1 MKVDLTQTHDVE
13 GAYEVIDWSEIRQK
27 YKDPGTNYCFDV
39 LDKKILAGYLIKL
52 ACFRHLRDL
61 QRQGNKDFPYH
72 YDIEA
77 ANILLKFAAIAPNVD
92 TGEPTK
98 LMDWQKFIFCQMIG
112 WRDADNLKRFTRVIV
127 SVARGQ
133 GKTYLMAILVAFS
146 FLVESVDLQNQDY
159 LVASINYKQTMK
171 IFGYIK
177 SMLRKIIE
185 IKPFKD
191 LAKDAQ
197 LELQSE
203 QIIEKKTNN
212 ILRAISHEAGQF
224 DSYHFRT
231 AVFDEIGEVTTRERI
246 SKIIS
251 GQVKVKN
258 HQFVQISTAYPDP
271 TVPFHEDEKMVIQAM
286 EQDFKREADTYL
298 GLIWTQDDLE
308 ETYEPETW
316 SKSNPLLNLEDQK
329 ENLLSGLKDKRDN
342 DLLTANIYDFQ
353 NKNLNI
359 WLKQSTS
366 SYLSLKDVEAAIY
379 NNFNI
384 KGREVY
390 IGLDYSMYSDNTAL
404 AFIFPYRDQEGK
416 PHWHITQ
423 HSFIPFKQAGSIEAK
438 EKLDGIAYR
447 EFPEFCT
454 ITSIPEG
461 TINPEQI
468 YDWLLE
474 YVKDNDLRVIF
485 FGYDHM
491 GSFQVKNITESL
503 NVNTNWLI
511 QDIFQRT
518 SELGNP
524 TKFLQECFATKKIT
538 RYDDPIME
546 KALLNATIKEDKIG
560 IQVEKDKATLKID
573 VVDAIIDAMYR
584 AMDHFEEYGLTN
596 DKSTEVDRMT
606 EDQVLD
612 WFKNPESGLL

>member
-1 MKVDLTQTHDVE
+1 MKVDLTQTHDVD
-13 GAYEVIDWSEIRQK
+13 GSYEAIDWSKIREK

-39 LDKKILAGYLIKL
+39 LNKKIQAGYLIKL

-146 FLVESVDLQNQDY
+146 FLVESIDLQNQDY

-286 EQDFKREADTYL
+286 EQDFKREADSYL

-366 SYLSLKDVEAAIY
+366 SYLNLKDVEAAIDDG
-379 NNFNI
+379 FKI

-390 IGLDYSMYSDNTAL
+390 IGLDYSMYSDNTAI
-404 AFIFPYRDQEGK
+404 AFIFPYRDQQGK

-461 TINPEQI
+461 IINPEQI
-468 YDWLLE
+468 YKWLVQ
-474 YVKDNDLRVIF
+474 YVEDNELQVVF
-485 FGYDHM
+485 LGYDHY

-503 NVNTNWLI
+503 SSSEGWLI
-511 QDIFQRT
+511 QDIAQRT

-524 TKFLQECFATKKIT
+524 TKFLQESFATGKIT
-538 RYDDPIME
+538 RFNDPIME

-560 IQVEKDKATLKID
+560 IQIEKDKATFKID

-596 DKSTEVDRMT
+596 DKSTVVDRMT
-606 EDQVLD
+606 AEQVRD
-612 WFKNPESGLL
+612 WFRNPKSGLT